1 MTSSILHYAILSGNL
16 STLRLLLFS
25 GAPVAYPSE
34 QLNKPSALDFA
45 ILRGDYSM
53 VRLLIE
59 FGAQLNTGSSV
70 IGLPLH
76 VALSEKV
83 I

>member
-1 MTSSILHYAILSGNL
+1 MGGNL
-16 STLRLLLFS
+16 STLRLLLFA

-34 QLNKPSALDFA
+34 QLDKPAALELA
-45 ILRGDYSM
+45 ILRGDHSM
-53 VRLLIE
+53 VRMLID
-59 FGAQLNTGSSV
+59 FGAQLNTGSSL

-83 I
+83 SQNYI